1 MYVITGITG
10 KVGGAM
16 ARVLRSEGK
25 PVRAV
30 LRNPEKAAEWEE
42 LGCEIAVA
50 DMGDETALTMAFAG
64 GTAAFILPPSNF
76 DPLPDF
82 PEARAE
88 AGIIRGALDK
98 AKPGKVLCLST
109 IGAQAS
115 QANLLTQRSIL
126 EQALGDLAMPLTFL
140 RPAWFLDNFSWDVGS
155 ARDEGVIRSF
165 LQPVDRHFPMVS
177 TDDIGDVAAEL
188 IQQDW
193 TGRRIIEL
201 EGSQRISI
209 REAAALFSEVLQ
221 SPVRV
226 ETVPRESWNALFLA
240 QGMRNPMPRIQML
253 EGFNDGWID
262 FEGSDSDILK
272 GKITARAAIVKLL
285 QA

>member
-16 ARVLRSEGK
+16 ARILRAQGQ

-30 LRNPEKAAEWEE
+30 LRNREKAAEWKD

-50 DMGDETALTMAFAG
+50 DMGDEVALTTAFAG
-64 GTAAFILPPSNF
+64 GRAVFVLPPSNF

-82 PEARAE
+82 PDARAE
-88 AGIIRGALDK
+88 AEIIRAALDK

-115 QANLLTQRSIL
+115 QTNLLTQRTLL
-126 EQALGDLAMPLTFL
+126 EQSLGDLAIPLAFL
-140 RPAWFLDNFSWDVGS
+140 RPAWFLDNFAWDVAS

-165 LQPVDRHFPMVS
+165 LQPIDRAIPMVS
-177 TDDIGDVAAEL
+177 TDDIGRVAAEQ

-193 TGRRIIEL
+193 TGRRIVEL
-201 EGSQRISI
+201 EGPQPLSVGDV
-209 REAAALFSEVLQ
+209 AALFSEILHR
-221 SPVRV
+221 SVRA
-226 ETVPRESWNALFLA
+226 EAVPRESWNALFLA
-240 QGMRNPMPRIQML
+240 QGMRNPTPRIQML
-253 EGFNDGWID
+253 DGFNEGWIA
-262 FEGSDSDILK
+262 FEGADSEVVK
-272 GKITARAAIVKLL
+272 GKITPRAALEKLL
-285 QA
+285 RV